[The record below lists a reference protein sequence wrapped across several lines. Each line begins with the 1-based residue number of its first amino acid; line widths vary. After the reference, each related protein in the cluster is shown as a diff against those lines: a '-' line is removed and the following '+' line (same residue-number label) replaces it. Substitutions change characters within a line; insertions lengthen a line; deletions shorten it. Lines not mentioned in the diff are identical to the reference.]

1 MNLAVNA
8 LAHLLTDAVC
18 AAVLFGRTGAG
29 LTEFL
34 LYNTLAFSTQC
45 MLGPAVDRLRRH
57 EALTA
62 AAELLVVL
70 GFILPLPLVCRVV
83 VMGVGNSLF
92 HLGGG
97 TAVLRESGG
106 RARKRGLF
114 VAPGSVGLTL
124 GTLYPGAGT
133 VFAAALALCALALL
147 IRRARPPGRESPPP
161 PPEMGG
167 TGPGALWTAIPLVL
181 AVAIRALGG
190 SAVSF
195 PRNNVAQ
202 IVLSTYIFVFSGKA
216 GGGFLCDR
224 LGPGKT
230 ALLSLPAA
238 AVCVAFFPGS
248 MILSLLGQFLLN
260 LTMPVTLYLL
270 YRAMPDSPGFA
281 FGLAASALWPGAI
294 AGQLL
299 ILARPVL
306 QLCILLCFAFA
317 LWAVLRASRRIH
329 SRWKYEKSSV
339 YPFVFSRSGC
349 GADPAR
355 SGGYSRRN
363 DDACSKQ

>member
-18 AAVLFGRTGAG
+18 AAVLFGRAGAG

-45 MLGPAVDRLRRH
+45 ILGPAVDRLRRH

-70 GFILPLPLVCRVV
+70 GFILPLPVLFRVV
-83 VMGVGNSLF
+83 AVGIGNSVF

-106 RARKRGLF
+106 RARNLGLF

-124 GTLYPGAGT
+124 GTLFPGAGT
-133 VFAAALALCALALL
+133 VYAAALTLCALAML
-147 IRRARPPGRESPPP
+147 ILRARSPMRETSRPPTA
-161 PPEMGG
+161 MG
-167 TGPGALWTAIPLVL
+167 TFKPGALWTALPLVL

-195 PRNNVAQ
+195 PWKDSTER
-202 IVLSTYIFVFSGKA
+202 VLLTASLIFAGKA
-216 GGGFLCDR
+216 AGGFLCDR

-238 AVCVAFFPGS
+238 ALCVAFFPDS
-248 MILSLLGQFLLN
+248 MLLSLLGQFLLN
-260 LTMPVTLYLL
+260 LTMPVTLFLL
-270 YRAMPDSPGFA
+270 YRAMPDSPALA
-281 FGLAASALWPGAI
+281 FGLAASALWPGTI

-299 ILARPVL
+299 IFTRPVL
-306 QLCILLCFAFA
+306 QLCILLCFTFA
-317 LWAVLRASRRIH
+317 LWAILRASRRIH
-329 SRWKYEKSSV
+329 SEV
-339 YPFVFSRSGC
+339 EV
-349 GADPAR
+349 
-355 SGGYSRRN
+355 
-363 DDACSKQ
+363 